1 MKEKLN
7 IPDKTIPQ
15 LLKEQAEKYGKKT
28 ALIYFGKKI
37 SYAELYENA
46 KKIAGRL
53 QIATEPGDRVA
64 IWMPNMPQ
72 TVYIFYGV
80 LMAGCV
86 AVPINFTSLV
96 PALKSGKKMEDI
108 AITKDVE
115 FQIMD
120 AKPKVLFMADF
131 FYPLYRQIHGNIN
144 WPHCVNVTSPAD
156 HLPFPLNCLYPIKA
170 RKEGKSVKI
179 NANEPYVDYP
189 VKEILKMNLPFENA
203 YVEIK
208 PDDVAQILYTGGTTG
223 TPKGAMLTHRNIIAN
238 VTQARNILSYLVEEG
253 KETILGV
260 LPFFHSYGSTAVRDI
275 GLLVLGA
282 EIVLFPAF
290 EPKKVIKAIEK
301 HGITIFPGINKIY
314 QLINDHPLSA
324 KADMSSLKLCISGAG
339 SIDKKI
345 CKRFKELSGT
355 EIVEGYGLSETSPVV
370 SLTLPQ
376 DLTYG
381 EKAGRKGNLI
391 GRVLPETK
399 VEILGESGEI
409 LGPNEI
415 GQIAVTGPQVMKGY
429 YNKPEETAQI
439 LKNGRL
445 LTGDIGY
452 LDKVGYLWFTDREK
466 DVIKRRGENIFASHV
481 ENALKNHPAVGDA
494 VVVGMISEKEGGG
507 EVPVALIV
515 LSDKKYHTPGLP
527 QELKDKIKNELG
539 HLHVPAKIIF
549 VESLEQFKNALG
561 KVLRRLVKE
570 YLKNEKF

>member
-1 MKEKLN
+1 MMEEKLK

-15 LLKEQAEKYGKKT
+15 LLKEQAEKYGDKT

-37 SYAELYENA
+37 SYAKLYENA
-46 KKIAGRL
+46 KKIAGYL
-53 QIATEPGDRVA
+53 HIVTKPGDRVA

-72 TVYIFYGV
+72 TVYIYYGV

-120 AKPKVLFMADF
+120 AQPKVLFMADF
-131 FYPLYRQIHGNIN
+131 FYPLYRQLHHNIN
-144 WPHCVNVTSPAD
+144 WPYCVSVTSPAD

-170 RKEGKSVKI
+170 KKEGKSVKI
-179 NANEPYVDYP
+179 DKNDRGVDYS
-189 VKEILKMNLPFENA
+189 VKEVLRLNLPFENA
-203 YVEIK
+203 CVEIK

-223 TPKGAMLTHRNIIAN
+223 TPKGAMLTHRNIISN
-238 VTQARNILSYLVEEG
+238 VTQARNILGGLVEEG
-253 KETILGV
+253 KETLLGV

-345 CKRFKELSGT
+345 CERFKELSGT
-355 EIVEGYGLSETSPVV
+355 AIVEGYGLSETSPVV
-370 SLTLPQ
+370 SLTLPE
-376 DLTYG
+376 DLAYG

-399 VEILGESGEI
+399 VEIVGESGEI

-429 YNKPEETAQI
+429 YNRPEETAEV
-439 LKNGRL
+439 LRNGRL

-452 LDKVGYLWFTDREK
+452 LDENGYLWFTDREK
-466 DVIKRRGENIFASHV
+466 DVIKRRGENIFASHI
-481 ENALKNHPAVGDA
+481 ENALKSHPAISDA
-494 VVVGMISEKEGGG
+494 VVVGISSQSEG
-507 EVPVALIV
+507 EIPVALVV

-527 QELKDKIKNELG
+527 QELKDRMKNELS
-539 HLHVPAKIIF
+539 HLHVPARIIF

-570 YLKNEKF
+570 YLKNERF